1 MTPRN
6 VYYPPTTPQQRKLL
20 FETWEQT
27 NNVTTSCQKAHVG
40 RTTFYLWK
48 PRFDQNGYAGLVAGE
63 KVGVPKGSGRVAAE
77 VEAKVLELHGQH
89 ADWGK
94 HRVASEIAKANN
106 WVPLISPNTVRRVL
120 EDAGMWKPEE
130 NRVKKNDFDPVSR
143 TADLPGQT
151 LNVDLCFVPIRHLAD
166 VKLPAVSGSSGHLVI
181 ERLKEPGQEPD
192 YPGKVFANPELDY
205 AEAVQAFVKA
215 SRPLF
220 GPRIEPAPAEKPSQ
234 QAKIQQLRLEE
245 AQLRTERRN
254 TRKRR
259 ELEDVAWRVTWHQQ
273 RCEKPSAEKLAQPKL
288 RAHWGSRKAQAQQ
301 RSSLRKQH
309 RQQAVERQQE
319 DEQWRLNRI
328 SLREQMTLLPVVTAW
343 IAILMITDNCTRQ
356 CLGSPL
362 FIAGSHVTA
371 EMVVAALRVLLPA
384 NLQFLIS
391 DRGIHFT
398 ADVFQQ
404 FAKDADFVH
413 VVIARHRPQSNGI
426 AERFVRTLK
435 EWLADK
441 AWSSDKELLEFIHL
455 FLSEYNDRPHQG
467 LPIPG
472 LSPNEY
478 ANRIWLM

>member
-1 MTPRN
+1 MTSKN
-6 VYYPPTTPQQRKLL
+6 VYYPPSTPQQRKLL

-27 NNVTTSCQKAHVG
+27 GHVTAACQKAHVG

-48 PRFDQNGYAGLVAGE
+48 PRFVRNGYAGLEICERNGA
-63 KVGVPKGSGRVAAE
+63 PKGTGRIAAA
-77 VEAKVLELHGQH
+77 VESKVLELHEQH

-94 HRVASEIAKANN
+94 HRLADEIAKGNN
-106 WVPLISPNTVRRVL
+106 WVSLVSPNTVRRIL

-130 NRVKKNDFDPVSR
+130 KRVKKSSFDPVNR
-143 TADLPGQT
+143 TADEPGQA
-151 LNVDLCFVPIRHLAD
+151 LNVDLCFVPVNHLVD

-181 ERLKEPGQEPD
+181 ERLKEAGQEPD

-220 GPRIEPAPAEKPSQ
+220 GPRIETVTVEKTSQRGELQRLRQAE
-234 QAKIQQLRLEE
+234 ALLCI
-245 AQLRTERRN
+245 ERRN

-259 ELEDVAWRVTWHQQ
+259 ELEDLAWRATWQQ
-273 RCEKPSAEKLAQPKL
+273 HRTEKPSTAKVANPKL
-288 RAHWGSRKAQAQQ
+288 RARWGSCKVQEEQ
-301 RSSLRKQH
+301 RQNLRKQR
-309 RQQAVERQQE
+309 RQQSEQRQQE
-319 DEQWRLNRI
+319 DQQWRLSRNT
-328 SLREQMTLLPVVTAW
+328 LREQITLLPIATAW
-343 IAILMITDNCTRQ
+343 IAVLVVTDNCTRR
-356 CLGSPL
+356 CLGLPL
-362 FIAGSHVTA
+362 FVAGSHVTS
-371 EMVVAALRVLLPA
+371 EMVVLALRTLLPA
-384 NLQFLIS
+384 DLQFLIS

-398 ADVFQQ
+398 ADAFQQ
-404 FAKDADFVH
+404 FAKESQFVH

-441 AWSSDKELLEFIHL
+441 AWQSDKELLVFLNL

-467 LPIPG
+467 LPVPG

-478 ANRIWLM
+478 ANRIWVM